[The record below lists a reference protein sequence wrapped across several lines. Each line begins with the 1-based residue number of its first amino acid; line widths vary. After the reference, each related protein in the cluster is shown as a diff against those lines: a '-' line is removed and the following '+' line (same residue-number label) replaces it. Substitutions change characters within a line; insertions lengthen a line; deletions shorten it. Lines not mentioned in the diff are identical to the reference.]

1 MKKLVLFLMA
11 LMTITNLSAKS
22 VWTESFNY
30 AVGDLTTK
38 TTQDDLSYTDYINWY
53 YNASGTNTL
62 LQVADTNLTYP
73 NYCTKASGKAI
84 KIAAR
89 GYKTGRQFADI
100 ATGSVFVSA
109 LIKINTLQGSDGTKE
124 YFMYMTPDISGSKAF
139 ARLYT
144 KKDADGYYLGIAK
157 FAESNSY
164 LRYSQKL
171 NYGETYLIVMQYDFT
186 DGDKNDFVSLY
197 INPTSETAKPTV
209 TCVRDTIN
217 GSGTAQGSD
226 SKDDAASIG
235 GIMINQAANTSRNM
249 FIDEIKVATAWADL
263 WEGGSDVKTP
273 TLVVAED
280 QKSYDFGELVINKD
294 NLSYTFTVTG
304 TDLSEAVTVAKTN
317 SDITVSPTSISV
329 ADAAKGAQ
337 VTVTVAP
344 TVSGE
349 QSDIITLSSGTL
361 SQQVTVSWKGV
372 EEPIIDPTA
381 ELLSNPSFEQYSTN
395 PMFGTSWTDW
405 TIPLGQ
411 TTTETTDK
419 LDGEVAMFA
428 NQVTTT
434 MSYLTQEVK
443 IDDTY
448 PAGTQF
454 ELKVNYKV
462 ITSKGADDIASDSYW
477 HSPSVDQMDADA
489 DILKV
494 TLGNQS
500 EWTEKSFIV
509 TKPEGATSLFVRV
522 SIKKGVQVLFDKFSL
537 KMHEST
543 EPMFTVTPESVKS
556 IEANI
561 GDSVLVGTFTVKQA
575 NLTKPVLVEISGTGK
590 AYFHA
595 SKSSLTQATE
605 TVDVYFAPKTT
616 GHFSAVVNFMDDP
629 EATLYNTSRSLTA
642 TAIDPTKTPT
652 ISVTPTTLPAFAC
665 KATEKQSQSVSVTS
679 ENCIDDVKVAIEQ
692 KKGSGFTIDQS
703 QIVKNTPHTT
713 IITFCPMTE
722 GEYAAT
728 ITWTTEKGN
737 TITMDVIGTA
747 TKADPIPVDYDTAFV
762 WNTNSPYTYLNED
775 FASALPDQRN
785 KTLRITD
792 WQNVVKK
799 GTRAWWGYNSDTTT
813 QAKATGYV
821 FGVETP
827 TDAEMW
833 LVTPALDYKNAT
845 KKVFSFKVMSDMLFA
860 GQNHELQVFY
870 IDPSDPKDIYF
881 QHIEEVDELIPY
893 GDDKLENTWYPIV
906 IDLTGQPYIPDVF
919 FMAFKFT
926 DKACNN
932 GGEYFVTDVV
942 WGEQSATATPMQN
955 MSAPARK
962 YIQSGHFV
970 IEYQGKRFNILG
982 AQQ

>member
-22 VWTESFNY
+22 VWSESFNY

-73 NYCTKASGKAI
+73 NYCTNASGKAV
-84 KIAAR
+84 KISAK

-109 LIKINTLQGSDGTKE
+109 LIKINTLQSSNGTKE
-124 YFMYMTPDISGSKAF
+124 YFMYMTPDISGSSAY
-139 ARLYT
+139 ARLHT

-157 FAESNSY
+157 FSEASGY

-171 NYGETYLIVMQYDFT
+171 NYGETYLIVMQYDFAE
-186 DGDKNDFVSLY
+186 GDKNDFVSLY

-209 TCVRDTIN
+209 TCVRDTTT

-226 SKDDAASIG
+226 SKNDAASIG
-235 GIMINQAANTSRNM
+235 GIMINQATNTSRNM

-273 TLVVAED
+273 TLVVPED
-280 QKSYDFGELVINKD
+280 KKSYNFGELTIGKD
-294 NLSYTFTVTG
+294 QPSYSFTVKG
-304 TDLSEAVTVAKTN
+304 TDLTEAVTVTKTHA
-317 SDITVSPTSISV
+317 DVAVSPASIAV
-329 ADAAKGAQ
+329 ADAAKTAT
-337 VTVTVAP
+337 VTVTVTP
-344 TVSGE
+344 TATGDQKDTIV
-349 QSDIITLSSGTL
+349 LSSSKLT
-361 SQQVTVSWKGV
+361 QKVAIAWKAV
-372 EEPIIDPTA
+372 EAPVIDSTA
-381 ELLSNPSFEQYSTN
+381 ELLSNPSFEEYSSN
-395 PMFGTSWTDW
+395 IFGVSWTDW
-405 TIPLGQ
+405 TLGLAQ
-411 TTTETTDK
+411 SVIESTDVLDGKVALKTNITTTNTV
-419 LDGEVAMFA
+419 LSQ
-428 NQVTTT
+428 QVT
-434 MSYLTQEVK
+434 LGEE
-443 IDDTY
+443 Y

-454 ELKVNYKV
+454 ELKINYKFISGSEGDV
-462 ITSKGADDIASDSYW
+462 TSTGYW
-477 HSPSVDQMDADA
+477 HSARVDSMDADG
-489 DILKV
+489 DILV
-494 TLGNQS
+494 TALEPNTS
-500 EWTEKSFIV
+500 WTEKTVIV
-509 TKPEGATSLFVRV
+509 TKPEGANSLYVRYRL
-522 SIKKGVQVLFDKFSL
+522 KKGVIVLFDKFSL
-537 KMHEST
+537 KVHEST
-543 EPMFTVTPESVKS
+543 DPMFTVTPESVKAV
-556 IEANI
+556 EANI
-561 GDSVLVGTFTVKQA
+561 NQQVLMGTFVVKQA
-575 NLTKPVLVEISGTGK
+575 NLTNPVLVEISGTGK
-590 AYFHA
+590 DKFTAD
-595 SKSSLTQATE
+595 KSSLTKAVD
-605 TVDVYFAPKTT
+605 TVKVYFKSSTV

-629 EATLYNTSRSLTA
+629 EATLYNTSRTLTA

-652 ISVTPTTLPAFAC
+652 ITVTPTSLPAFSC
-665 KATEKQSQSVSVTS
+665 KAKETQPQSVSVTS
-679 ENCIDDVKVAIEQ
+679 ENCIDDVHVTITQ
-692 KKGSGFTIDQS
+692 TKGSGFTIDQS

-713 IITFCPMTE
+713 VITFCPMTE

-747 TKADPIPVDYDTAFV
+747 TKADPIPVDYDTTFV
-762 WNTNSPYTYLNED
+762 WNTNNPYTYLNEN

-792 WQNVVKK
+792 WQNVVRQ

-813 QAKATGYV
+813 QAKATGYM

-845 KKVFSFKVMSDMLFA
+845 KKEFSFKVMSDMLFE
-860 GQNHELQVFY
+860 GQNHELQVYF
-870 IDPSDPKDIYF
+870 IDPSDPKDIFF
-881 QHIEEVDELIPY
+881 QHIEELDEYIPF
-893 GDDKLENTWYPIV
+893 GDDQLENTWHPIV
-906 IDLTGQPYIPDVF
+906 LNLSGQEYIPDVF

-942 WGEQSATATPMQN
+942 WGEQSATALPTQQVK
-955 MSAPARK
+955 SDARK
-962 YIQSGHFV
+962 YLHKGQLV
-970 IEYQGKRFNILG
+970 IDIKGVKYNILG